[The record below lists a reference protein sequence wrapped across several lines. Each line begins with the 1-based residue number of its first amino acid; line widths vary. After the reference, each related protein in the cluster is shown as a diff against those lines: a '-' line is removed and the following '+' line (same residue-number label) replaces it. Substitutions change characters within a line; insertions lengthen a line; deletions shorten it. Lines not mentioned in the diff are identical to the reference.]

1 MAQTSSES
9 IRIVRRDECSSNTAQ
24 SSGMTR
30 FAAISGDTVGSQ
42 QLWLGRVIA
51 PSGMAS
57 AVHHHGDSESAIY
70 VVRGRVTF
78 FTGEGLR
85 ERIVAGPGDFLF
97 VPPNSLHVEAN
108 FGDEEA
114 ELIVA
119 RSTQEGIV
127 VNRDDLSVPEDVLAQ
142 ARG

>member
-1 MAQTSSES
+1 
-9 IRIVRRDECSSNTAQ
+9 
-24 SSGMTR
+24 MTR